1 MRYSFLMSYRD
12 DEKRWKRIQEMLL
25 AEASG
30 KTVRPMVSQRT
41 LFGIPSTVEQ
51 TIERIVAE
59 DEEERRARRQRA
71 EGGEGCSAEEPRGDG
86 GEELLG

>member
-1 MRYSFLMSYRD
+1 MSYRD

-59 DEEERRARRQRA
+59 DEEERRTRRQRA